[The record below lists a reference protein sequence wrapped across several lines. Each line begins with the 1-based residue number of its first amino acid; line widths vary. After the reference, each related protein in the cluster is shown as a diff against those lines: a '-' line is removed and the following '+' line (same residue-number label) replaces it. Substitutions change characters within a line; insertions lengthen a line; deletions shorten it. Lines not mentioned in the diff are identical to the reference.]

1 MTNHVKLTPV
11 KPSIPPLESGSSLS
25 RTEFERRYEAMSEH
39 TKAELIEGIVY
50 IASPVRFEHH
60 AEPHGQL
67 IVWMGMY
74 QLSTPG
80 VKLGIEPTIRLD
92 EDNEPQPDRVLL
104 IDPLAGGSAEITEDD
119 YLQGAPEF
127 VAEIAA
133 SSAAYDLHD
142 KKRAYRRNGVAE
154 YLVWQQFENRLYWFV
169 LTDSE
174 YVALEPDADGTI
186 RSRIMPGLW
195 LATDALL
202 QGNMQ
207 QVLAVLQAGLNSDE
221 HQAFVHQLA
230 QRLA

>member
-1 MTNHVKLTPV
+1 MTNRLKSNPV
-11 KPSIPPLESGSSLS
+11 KPSIPPLESGDRLS
-25 RTEFERRYEAMSEH
+25 RAEFERRYEAMSEH

-50 IASPVRFEHH
+50 MASPLRFERH

-74 QLSTPG
+74 QISTPG

-92 EDNEPQPDRVLL
+92 EDNEPQPDGVLL
-104 IDPLAGGSAEITEDD
+104 IDPLAGGSAEITDDD
-119 YLQGAPEF
+119 YLDGAPEF

-142 KKRAYRRNGVAE
+142 KKHAYQRNGVAE
-154 YLVWQQFENRLYWFV
+154 YLVWQQFENRLHWFV
-169 LTDSE
+169 LQDSE
-174 YVALEPDADGTI
+174 YISLATDADGTI
-186 RSRIMPGLW
+186 RSRVMPGLW
-195 LATDALL
+195 LAADALL

-221 HQAFVHQLA
+221 HQTFVQKLA
-230 QRLA
+230 ERLA

>member
-1 MTNHVKLTPV
+1 MTNRLKSTPV
-11 KPSIPPLESGSSLS
+11 KPSIPPLESGDRLS
-25 RTEFERRYEAMSEH
+25 RTEFERRYEAMSER

-50 IASPVRFEHH
+50 IASPLRFERH

-67 IVWMGMY
+67 IGWMGMY
-74 QLSTPG
+74 QIFTPG

-92 EDNEPQPDRVLL
+92 EDNEPQPDGVLL
-104 IDPLAGGSAEITEDD
+104 IDPLAGGSAQLTEDD

-154 YLVWQQFENRLYWFV
+154 YLVWQQFENRLHWFV

-174 YVALEPDADGTI
+174 YVALEPDADGTM
-186 RSRIMPGLW
+186 RSRVMPGLW
-195 LATDALL
+195 LAADALL

-221 HQAFVHQLA
+221 HQLFVGQLA
-230 QRLA
+230 ERLE

>member
-1 MTNHVKLTPV
+1 MTNRLNLTPHV
-11 KPSIPPLESGSSLS
+11 PSIPPLESGDRLS

-39 TKAELIEGIVY
+39 AKAELIEGIVY
-50 IASPVRFEHH
+50 MASPLRFERH

-74 QLSTPG
+74 QISTPG

-92 EDNEPQPDRVLL
+92 EDNEPQPDGVLL

-142 KKRAYRRNGVAE
+142 KKRAYRRNAVAE
-154 YLVWQQFENRLYWFV
+154 YLVWQQFENTLHWFV

-174 YVALEPDADGTI
+174 YISLEPDADGTI
-186 RSRIMPGLW
+186 RSRVMPGLW
-195 LATDALL
+195 LAADALL

-207 QVLAVLQAGLNSDE
+207 QVLAVLQVGLNSDE
-221 HQAFVHQLA
+221 HHSFLQQLA
-230 QRLA
+230 ERLG